1 MSAPTFTAIWLV
13 TDGTKVPALYDKKGG
28 PRKNSG
34 RPRGGVRDARNRIMK
49 AFHCDGVD
57 SCAQVVTDLV
67 MEGDGRAVIKIW
79 YEMGAHIP
87 TNDKKKKNKKSV
99 YIEAL
104 DGICQ
109 LEKESAARGKVNLPP
124 DASTFVL
131 APTQAE

>member
-1 MSAPTFTAIWLV
+1 
-13 TDGTKVPALYDKKGG
+13 
-28 PRKNSG
+28 
-34 RPRGGVRDARNRIMK
+34 MK
-49 AFHCDGVD
+49 AFHCGGVD
-57 SCAQVVTDLV
+57 SCAQAVTDLV
-67 MEGDGRAVIKIW
+67 LEGEGSAVIKIW

-104 DGICQ
+104 DGIGQ